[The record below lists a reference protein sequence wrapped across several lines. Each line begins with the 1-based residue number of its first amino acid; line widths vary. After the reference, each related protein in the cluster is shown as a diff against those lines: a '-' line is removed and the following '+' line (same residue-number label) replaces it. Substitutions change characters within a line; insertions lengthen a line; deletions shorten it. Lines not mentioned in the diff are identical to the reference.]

1 MQHVCIAGHETD
13 YVMLEVMEEK
23 KEKVWNRVKV
33 QVKLFMAEASASMIT
48 PIIFHCL
55 YREHLNNFMVFP
67 SHPSH
72 PSLPPLATCLTSHL
86 LSVCQGRL

>member
-1 MQHVCIAGHETD
+1 MQHICIAGHETD

-33 QVKLFMAEASASMIT
+33 QVKWLRQVQPMIT

-86 LSVCQGRL
+86 LFVCQGRL